1 MSRLHASTIAR
12 REPAREIAR
21 LLTKTL
27 PRATSVEVSGAGH
40 MAPLTH
46 PERVNAL
53 IERFL
58 EIANT

>member
-1 MSRLHASTIAR
+1 VTSWTTASR
-12 REPAREIAR
+12 RETA
-21 LLTKTL
+21 
-27 PRATSVEVSGAGH
+27 VEVSGAGH

-58 EIANT
+58 DIVNT

>member
-1 MSRLHASTIAR
+1 M
-12 REPAREIAR
+12 
-21 LLTKTL
+21 
-27 PRATSVEVSGAGH
+27 PRVTSIEVSGVGH

-58 EIANT
+58 EIAGT